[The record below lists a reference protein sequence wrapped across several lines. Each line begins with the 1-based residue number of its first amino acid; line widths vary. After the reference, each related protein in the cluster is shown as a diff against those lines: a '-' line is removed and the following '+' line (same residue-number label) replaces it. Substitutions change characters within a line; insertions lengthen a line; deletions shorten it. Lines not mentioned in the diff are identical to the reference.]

1 MMKRSK
7 KQEPGNKTLIKTH
20 DEFIQDLIK
29 LFPEIEEN
37 ILDEDNLD
45 SITLQ
50 MIEFKVFTQKAIDSN
65 DLPTVKKCFDFI
77 NEQFN
82 WVDYRVKNA
91 LAITY
96 LWHLK
101 ITLNSSVER
110 LLSPQIK
117 DIIKGI
123 NTHLNS

>member
-1 MMKRSK
+1 MKRSK
-7 KQEPGNKTLIKTH
+7 RQEAGNKTLIKTH

-29 LFPEIEEN
+29 LFPEIEED
-37 ILDEDNLD
+37 ILDEDNMD

-50 MIEFKVFTQKAIDSN
+50 MIEFKVFTQKAIDNN
-65 DLPTVKKCFDFI
+65 DLSTVKKCFDFI

-82 WVDYRVKNA
+82 GVEYRVKNA

-101 ITLNSSVER
+101 ITPNSSVER
-110 LLSPQIK
+110 LLSTQLK

-123 NTHLNS
+123 NTNLTS